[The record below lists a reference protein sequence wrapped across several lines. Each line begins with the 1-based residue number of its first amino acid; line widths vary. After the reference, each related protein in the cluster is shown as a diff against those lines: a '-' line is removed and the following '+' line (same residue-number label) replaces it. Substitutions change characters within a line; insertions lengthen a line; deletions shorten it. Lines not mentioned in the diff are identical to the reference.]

1 MTSNESIN
9 YILVFIGPDFFDT
22 KFKEMLNVYKEFK
35 SEFKKYNI
43 KAKKMKGNNYKIV
56 LYDNMMNK
64 VFSTYL
70 DNDMFEADMI
80 LSNVYKNRRLNKRTI
95 NKFNNIINYYGIKSK
110 KIKSKKKSHTRSKSI
125 IINKIINKINMIKM
139 TQGVGFFHKKGKF
152 KGMPTKNH
160 CMLISLGYSP
170 FKNKLKNISI

>member
-1 MTSNESIN
+1 MTSNESKN

-22 KFKEMLNVYKEFK
+22 KFKEMLNVYKESK

-43 KAKKMKGNNYKIV
+43 KAKKMKGNNYMII

-64 VFSTYL
+64 VFSTNL
-70 DNDMFEADMI
+70 DDKMFEADMI
-80 LSNVYKNRRLNKRTI
+80 LSNVYKNRSLNKRTI
-95 NKFNNIINYYGIKSK
+95 NKFNNLINYYG
-110 KIKSKKKSHTRSKSI
+110 IKSKKKSHTRSKSVL
-125 IINKIINKINMIKM
+125 INKIINKINMIKM

>member
-1 MTSNESIN
+1 MTSNTDNN
-9 YILVFIGPDFFDT
+9 YILVFIGPDFFDE
-22 KFKEMLNVYKEFK
+22 KFMGMLNVYKEYK

-43 KAKKMKGNNYKIV
+43 KAKKMKGNDYMII

-64 VFSTYL
+64 VFSQNL
-70 DNDMFEADMI
+70 NNINFEPDMI
-80 LSNVYKNRRLNKRTI
+80 LNVYKNRRLNKRTI
-95 NKFNNIINYYGIKSK
+95 KKFNNIINYYGIKSK
-110 KIKSKKKSHTRSKSI
+110 KKSHTISKSVL
-125 IINKIINKINMIKM
+125 INKIINKINMIKM
-139 TQGVGFFHKKGKF
+139 KQGVGFFHKKGKF

>member
-1 MTSNESIN
+1 MTSNESKN

-22 KFKEMLNVYKEFK
+22 KFKEMLNVYKNNK

-43 KAKKMKGNNYKIV
+43 KAKKMKGGNYMII

-64 VFSTYL
+64 VFST
-70 DNDMFEADMI
+70 DIDDKIFKADII

-110 KIKSKKKSHTRSKSI
+110 PKHYKMKF
-125 IINKIINKINMIKM
+125 INKIINKINKIKM
-139 TQGVGFFHKKGKF
+139 TQGVGYFHKKGKF
-152 KGMPTKNH
+152 KGLPTKNH